1 MMSRDAANVPVYLN
15 NQEAALRLNSFLLT
29 STGRNQIQGLQSLR
43 VFGLIEIDLSIGQSS
58 GQTILLQLERT
69 HLFIC

>member
-15 NQEAALRLNSFLLT
+15 NQEAAVRLNSFLLT

-43 VFGLIEIDLSIGQSS
+43 AFGLIEIDLSIGQSS